1 MDVVEPIVNLINNMG
16 FPIACVLCLFYL
28 NNKQAEQHRTESE
41 KWIDAINRNTSV
53 MEKLMERLDNDR
65 VR

>member
-1 MDVVEPIVNLINNMG
+1 MIMEFLEPVVNLINNMG

-41 KWIDAINRNTSV
+41 KWLEAINRNTNV
-53 MEKLMERLDNDR
+53 MEKLMERLDK
-65 VR
+65 